1 MVQMPYYVACDN
13 ITILGQNMNREQA
26 LAKIGNLIFEITSE
40 YERGLAVGFIN
51 ASFLALIID
60 STEYK
65 EFFNLAMAE

>member
-1 MVQMPYYVACDN
+1 
-13 ITILGQNMNREQA
+13 MNREQA